1 MSWFDKCAKVPWQPP
16 NMVFKYVW
24 PVLYTL
30 YGILILLQWNGGK
43 ILYALLSGL
52 LLNLI
57 WVPVYI
63 WNTQIALIVLSAMI
77 VTALYT
83 GYLLYHDTIW
93 QSILFLPY
101 IAWLF
106 FAWSLNA
113 YLSIKC

>member
-16 NMVFKYVW
+16 NEVFQYVW

-30 YGILILLQWNGGK
+30 YGILILLQLNGGT
-43 ILYALLSGL
+43 IFYVLLFGL

-63 WNTQIALIVLSAMI
+63 WNTQLALIVLSAMI
-77 VTALYT
+77 GTALYT
-83 GYLLYHDTIW
+83 SYLLYYDNVLQW
-93 QSILFLPY
+93 ILFLPY
-101 IAWLF
+101 ITWLF

-113 YLSIKC
+113 YLSVKC

>member
-16 NMVFKYVW
+16 NIVFQYVW

-30 YGILILLQWNGGK
+30 YGILIVLQWNGGK

-57 WVPVYI
+57 WVPTYI
-63 WNTQIALIVLSAMI
+63 WNTQVALIVLSAMI

-83 GYLLYHDTIW
+83 GYLLYYNNVWH
-93 QSILFLPY
+93 SILFLPY

-113 YLSIKC
+113 YLSVKC